1 MKEACKLAKRNIE
14 KAIESTLRNLKV
26 KYDKI
31 KENGLNQFVIHN
43 IGEEM
48 NVVQVDDFVSLK
60 VSLLEEDDVKK
71 LANLLYRLGWTFK
84 NITYSKKKIE
94 RLTLFTIDIYPFSED
109 VFESTLED
117 LNTNFRTA
125 ASRYPVQSIEQSPKE
140 FFLNEYKSFVQIPE
154 GERLNALEP
163 ILQIKE
169 KYFRNVRTLKT
180 IKERLF
186 ELKELAIENSPD
198 VDLEEFFLLDF
209 AALFRVLELGLLKLS
224 LKDFFDNFKG
234 EIRK

>member
-1 MKEACKLAKRNIE
+1 MAKRNIE
-14 KAIESTLRNLKV
+14 KAIEDTLKSRKI
-26 KYDKI
+26 KYNKI
-31 KENGLNQFVIHN
+31 KENGFNQFVVHN

-48 NVVQVDDFVSLK
+48 NIVQVDDFVSVK
-60 VSLLEEDDVKK
+60 VSLLEEDDIKK
-71 LANLLYRLGWTFK
+71 LANILYRLGWTYK
-84 NITYSKKKIE
+84 NVTYSKKRIE
-94 RLTLFTIDIYPFSED
+94 RMTLFTIDIYPYADDTFVSAID
-109 VFESTLED
+109 D
-117 LNTNFRTA
+117 LNTYFRSINL
-125 ASRYPVQSIEQSPKE
+125 SRYPVQSIEQSPKE

-154 GERLNALEP
+154 AERISALES

-169 KYFRNVRTLKT
+169 RYFRNVRSLKA
-180 IKERLF
+180 IKDRLF
-186 ELKELAIENSPD
+186 ELKEFAIENSND